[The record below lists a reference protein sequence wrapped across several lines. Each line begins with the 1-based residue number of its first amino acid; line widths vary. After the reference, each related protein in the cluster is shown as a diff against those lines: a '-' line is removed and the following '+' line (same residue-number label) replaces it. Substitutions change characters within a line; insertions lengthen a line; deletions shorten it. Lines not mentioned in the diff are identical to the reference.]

1 MILYHVSTFS
11 FLIWNDI
18 DSKFTE
24 SWSSLEQPL
33 SSSVLFKSFFGSV
46 FLWLLKSCRK
56 NFYVISKYI
65 FIQSK
70 YISFNQNEFVFK
82 KIYIY
87 IYFKKYILFHLF
99 KMFVHYM
106 NFSFDTFLVTIS
118 GLPFLFSKVTVL
130 FSVYKL
136 NNSAIL

>member
-1 MILYHVSTFS
+1 MI
-11 FLIWNDI
+11 
-18 DSKFTE
+18 
-24 SWSSLEQPL
+24 
-33 SSSVLFKSFFGSV
+33 
-46 FLWLLKSCRK
+46 
-56 NFYVISKYI
+56 
-65 FIQSK
+65 SK

-87 IYFKKYILFHLF
+87 IYFNKYILFHLF

-106 NFSFDTFLVTIS
+106 NFSFDTSLVTIS
-118 GLPFLFSKVTVL
+118 GLPFLFSEVTVL